1 MRGLAE
7 YIMRGRREAILAVA
21 IAAAIPLLFWLSAAA
36 LALVVL
42 RRGLSDA
49 LPILAWGLL
58 PAVVWAV
65 VGDLSPL
72 LVITGAAALAAVLRQ
87 GNDWVRV
94 LLLAVPLGVVYAFAL
109 LTALSEPL
117 QALAAGFREMLP
129 ELLQSMGVQLDE
141 ADSAVLLSRLD
152 ELLIPVLGGVLG
164 AMHALM
170 ALLALMIARYWQA
183 GLYNPGGFRQEFHQL
198 RLPPLASIGLLALV
212 ILAPQWSSMAI
223 LSPVASVPLLI
234 AGLALVHG
242 VVGAR
247 NLGKGWVVGVY
258 VLLVLFA
265 RFVYPLIMFLAFVD
279 CLFDFRSRLRRP
291 LPPRDDDDPNSQG

>member
-21 IAAAIPLLFWLSAAA
+21 IPAAIPLLFWLSAAA
-36 LALVVL
+36 VALVVL

-65 VGDLSPL
+65 VGDLTPL
-72 LVITGAAALAAVLRQ
+72 LVIAGSAGLAAVLRQ

-94 LLLAVPLGVVYAFAL
+94 LLLAVPLGVAFALAL
-109 LTALSEPL
+109 LTALNEPL
-117 QALAAGFREMLP
+117 QALASGFREMLP
-129 ELLQSMGVQLDE
+129 ELLESMGVQLDE
-141 ADSAVLLSRLD
+141 AGRAALLSRLD

-170 ALLALMIARYWQA
+170 ALLGLMIARYWQA

-198 RLPPLASIGLLALV
+198 RLPPLASIGLLVLV
-212 ILAPQWSSMAI
+212 ILAPQWPSLAI
-223 LSPVASVPLLI
+223 LSPVASVPLLL
-234 AGLALVHG
+234 AGFALVHG

-247 NLGKGWVVGVY
+247 NLGKGWLIGTY
-258 VLLVLFA
+258 VLFVLFV
-265 RFVYPLIMFLAFVD
+265 RFAYPLIMFLAFVD
-279 CLFDFRSRLRRP
+279 SLFDFRSRLRRP
-291 LPPRDDDDPNSQG
+291 SPPRDDDDPNSQG

>member
-36 LALVVL
+36 VALVVL

-58 PAVVWAV
+58 PAVVWAA
-65 VGDLSPL
+65 VGALTPL
-72 LVITGAAALAAVLRQ
+72 RVITGSAGLAAVLRQ

-117 QALAAGFREMLP
+117 QALATGFREMLP
-129 ELLQSMGVQLDE
+129 ELLESMGVQLDE
-141 ADSAVLLSRLD
+141 TGRAALLSRLD

-212 ILAPQWSSMAI
+212 ILAPQWPSLAI
-223 LSPVASVPLLI
+223 MSPVASVPLLI
-234 AGLALVHG
+234 AGLALLHG

-247 NLGKGWVVGVY
+247 NLGKGWLIGTY
-258 VLLVLFA
+258 VLFVLFL
-265 RFVYPLIMFLAFVD
+265 RFAYPLIMFLAFVD
-279 CLFDFRSRLRRP
+279 SLFDFRSRLRRP
-291 LPPRDDDDPNSQG
+291 SPPRDDDDPNSQG

>member
-36 LALVVL
+36 VALVVL

-58 PAVVWAV
+58 PAVVWAA
-65 VGDLSPL
+65 VGDLTPL
-72 LVITGAAALAAVLRQ
+72 LVITGSAGLAAVLRQ

-117 QALAAGFREMLP
+117 QALATGFREMLP
-129 ELLQSMGVQLDE
+129 ELLESMGVQLDE
-141 ADSAVLLSRLD
+141 TGRAALLSRLD

-198 RLPPLASIGLLALV
+198 RLPPLASIGLLTLV
-212 ILAPQWSSMAI
+212 ILAPQWPSLAI
-223 LSPVASVPLLI
+223 MSPVASVPLLI
-234 AGLALVHG
+234 AGLALLHG

-247 NLGKGWVVGVY
+247 NLGKGWLIGTY
-258 VLLVLFA
+258 VLFVLFL
-265 RFVYPLIMFLAFVD
+265 RFAYPLIMFLAFVD
-279 CLFDFRSRLRRP
+279 SLFDFRSRLRRHT
-291 LPPRDDDDPNSQG
+291 PPRDDDDPNSQG